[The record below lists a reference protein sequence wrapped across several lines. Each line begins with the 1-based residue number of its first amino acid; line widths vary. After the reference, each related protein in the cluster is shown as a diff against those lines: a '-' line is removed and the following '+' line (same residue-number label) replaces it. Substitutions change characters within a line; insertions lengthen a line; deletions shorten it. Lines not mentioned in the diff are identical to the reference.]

1 MKTSFLLL
9 ETIFSFFIMSMV
21 ILFSTILFK
30 NILFIQTKEFNEA
43 ITRADLL
50 STQLFIAKQLQNG
63 VVIETNQNQIRFY
76 AIDYEAFLQG
86 FYSGVIDLNASSANK
101 VSTALS
107 QTTQLE
113 SNYLLFDNNE
123 LHELIKSPENNF
135 LYFKNSSAKT
145 LYEHYK
151 IIKGIFF
158 IHFDN
163 QALYFNQQLLQDNI
177 QHFAISTHNE
187 KISIDICMDTLCE
200 TWIF

>member
-21 ILFSTILFK
+21 ILFSTLLFK
-30 NILFIQTKEFNEA
+30 NILTIQTKEFDEA
-43 ITRADLL
+43 IVRADLL
-50 STQLFIAKQLQNG
+50 STQLFIAKQLKNG

-76 AIDYEAFLQG
+76 AIDYEAFLEG
-86 FYSGVIDLNASSANK
+86 SYSGIIDLNASSATK
-101 VSTALS
+101 VFTPLS

-113 SNYLLFDNNE
+113 SHYLLFDTNQ
-123 LHELIKSPENNF
+123 LHELIKSAENNF

-151 IIKGIFF
+151 IIKGIFS

-163 QALYFNQQLLQDNI
+163 QALYFNHQLLQDNI
-177 QHFAISTHNE
+177 QQFDITTHNHQ
-187 KISIDICMDTLCE
+187 ININICMDTLCE